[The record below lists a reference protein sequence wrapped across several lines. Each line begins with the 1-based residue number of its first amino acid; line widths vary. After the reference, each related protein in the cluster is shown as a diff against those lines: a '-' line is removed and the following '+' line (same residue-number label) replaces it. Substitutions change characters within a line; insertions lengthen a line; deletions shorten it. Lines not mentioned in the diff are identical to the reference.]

1 MNKTENVKM
10 LMHTVFKTSV
20 NALQRSTIEMEYV
33 VCIVKDFYSNSLS
46 YIICCFWMKFAPL
59 TKLKYL
65 GVKNHF
71 GGSLASISSRVG

>member
-33 VCIVKDFYSNSLS
+33 VCIFKDSYSNSLS
-46 YIICCFWMKFAPL
+46 YKIYCFWIKFVPL
-59 TKLKYL
+59 TKLKYQ

-71 GGSLASISSRVG
+71 CG